1 MAGGLLEPPGYE
13 EGGGYKPLAEINVT
27 PLVDV
32 MLVLLIIFMI
42 TAPLMSHKIKVELP
56 EANLDKKDDLA
67 PEVPPI
73 TLAITQEGKL
83 YWNDEPVTTQLLESR
98 LSVEAQKTPQPQI
111 NVRGDKTTKYRTIKD
126 VVEIAQQQGMRKV
139 GFVAIKDRS
148 N

>member
-1 MAGGLLEPPGYE
+1 MAFSTGNSTSGPM
-13 EGGGYKPLAEINVT
+13 AEINVT

-42 TAPLMSHKIKVELP
+42 TAPLMSHKVKVELP
-56 EANLDKKDDLA
+56 EADVANLEQLA

-73 TLAITQEGKL
+73 TLAVTQDGKL
-83 YWNDEPVTTQLLESR
+83 FWNDEPITASLLESR
-98 LSVEAQKTPQPQI
+98 LSVEAQKTPQPQV
-111 NVRGDKTTKYRTIKD
+111 NVRGDKTTKYRVIKD
-126 VVEIAQQQGMRKV
+126 VVQVAQQQGMRKV